1 MGVDG
6 ADFIGLL
13 FLEECC
19 EEDDVGGIVI
29 IIGEVAGRFTRRLL
43 PCIGLFLIMIFGG
56 VK

>member
-1 MGVDG
+1 MEG

-43 PCIGLFLIMIFGG
+43 LCIGLFLIMIFGG